1 MKNFVALSL
10 LFAGGALAAPAS
22 VVEVG
27 NSLEKRVANLERML
41 QGRNRVQIEMQQHLD
56 ALQQE
61 LNELRG
67 VSETHSYKLNQMLE
81 RQRELYKEIDKRLA
95 QRPAPQTTTPAI
107 PVPTPSPVLPA
118 AGAEMPSE
126 SAAYDRALS
135 LVLKDKRYDQAIPE
149 FSQFIATYPN
159 SAYAANAHYWLGQ
172 LLYNK
177 GVMDKANEQFLTLA
191 DKYPDSSKRGDA
203 LVKLGMIAQKQNQL
217 SQAKAYY
224 QQVLNEYPDKSVAQ
238 IASARLNS
246 LGN

>member
-95 QRPAPQTTTPAI
+95 QRPAPANHHTCCPGPHAEPGSAI
-107 PVPTPSPVLPA
+107 CRC
-118 AGAEMPSE
+118 G
-126 SAAYDRALS
+126 
-135 LVLKDKRYDQAIPE
+135 
-149 FSQFIATYPN
+149 
-159 SAYAANAHYWLGQ
+159 NA
-172 LLYNK
+172 
-177 GVMDKANEQFLTLA
+177 V
-191 DKYPDSSKRGDA
+191 
-203 LVKLGMIAQKQNQL
+203 
-217 SQAKAYY
+217 
-224 QQVLNEYPDKSVAQ
+224 
-238 IASARLNS
+238 
-246 LGN
+246 